1 LRLAGRNAIITGS
14 STGLG
19 ASIAEH
25 FIEEGASVLLCAREE
40 GPLMQTVQRLSS
52 NLAPHQRVLGEVAD
66 VSNRGDVDSL
76 VSRAIEAFSE
86 VQILVN
92 TAGIY
97 GPFGRL
103 EDIDWDDWVSA
114 IEINLLGTVYT
125 CKTLLPHL
133 VGQGYGK
140 IINLSGGGAT
150 SPMPRVSAYAASK
163 AAIVRFTETL
173 ATEVGD
179 GIDVN
184 AIAPGALATRL
195 LDQVVEAGPE
205 AVGEEFHERMLQIR
219 AEGGTPLEKGA
230 TLAVYLAS
238 AESDGITGRL
248 ISAVWDPWPTLHQHR
263 SVLADSDVY
272 TLRRI
277 VPSDRD
283 LDFSDG

>member
-1 LRLAGRNAIITGS
+1 MRLAGRNAIITGS

-76 VSRAIEAFSE
+76 VSSAIDAFSE
-86 VQILVN
+86 VHLLVN
-92 TAGIY
+92 SAGVY

-103 EDIDWDDWVSA
+103 EDIDLDDWVAA

-125 CKTLLPHL
+125 CKMLLPHL
-133 VGQGYGK
+133 VAQGYGK

-150 SPMPRVSAYAASK
+150 SPLPRISAYAASK
-163 AAIVRFTETL
+163 AGVVRFTESL
-173 ATEVGD
+173 AREVGD

-184 AIAPGALATRL
+184 ALAPGALATRL

-205 AVGEEFHERMLQIR
+205 AVGEEFHERMTQIQ

-248 ISAVWDPWPTLHQHR
+248 ISAVWDPWPTLHRHR
-263 SVLADSDVY
+263 SALDDSDVY

-283 LDFSDG
+283 LDFSA

>member
-25 FIEEGASVLLCAREE
+25 FIQEGASVLLCAREE

-66 VSNRGDVDSL
+66 VSNRSDVDSL
-76 VSRAIEAFSE
+76 VSSAIEAFSE

-92 TAGIY
+92 NAGVY

-103 EDIDWDDWVSA
+103 EDIDLDDWVSA

-125 CKTLLPHL
+125 CRALLPHL

-150 SPMPRVSAYAASK
+150 SPLPRISAYAASK
-163 AAIVRFTETL
+163 AAVVRFTESL
-173 ATEVGD
+173 AREVGD

-205 AVGEEFHERMLQIR
+205 AVGKEVHERMTQIQ
-219 AEGGTPLEKGA
+219 AEGGTPLEKGSA
-230 TLAVYLAS
+230 LAVYLAS

-248 ISAVWDPWPTLHQHR
+248 ISAVWDPWPTLHRHR
-263 SVLADSDVY
+263 SALDDSDVY

-283 LDFSDG
+283 LDFSA

>member
-1 LRLAGRNAIITGS
+1 MRLAGRNAIITGS

>member
-1 LRLAGRNAIITGS
+1 M
-14 STGLG
+14 
-19 ASIAEH
+19 
-25 FIEEGASVLLCAREE
+25 LLCAREE

-163 AAIVRFTETL
+163 AAVVRFTETL

-205 AVGEEFHERMLQIR
+205 AVGEEFHERMLQIQ
-219 AEGGTPLEKGA
+219 AEGGTPLGKGA
-230 TLAVYLAS
+230 ALAVYLAS

-248 ISAVWDPWPTLHQHR
+248 ISAVWDPWPTLHRHR
-263 SVLADSDVY
+263 SALDDSDVY

-283 LDFSDG
+283 LDFSG